1 MVCWQGWTV
10 TGGCWWM
17 DVCGRKGLDGRGKT
31 KLDESSWMDKNRQW
45 WCDGGAAKQPW
56 APQQWRATMQRMPHC
71 RSQCY
76 KKKKKKKSSH
86 LLDVSSTVTFAP
98 LLLFV
103 CSLLV
108 FDSWRVS
115 HSLLC
120 LCTRFFFSL
129 RKRCLLLVNSG
140 CQSLVYHH
148 LVILIHCRE
157 TSGNNLVMLVLF
169 LKKGKVLLQPLKPNP
184 FYSKKS
190 LSTSC
195 LFRLLP
201 PKNNPPCK
209 SIVERKKKTKER

>member
-1 MVCWQGWTV
+1 
-10 TGGCWWM
+10 
-17 DVCGRKGLDGRGKT
+17 
-31 KLDESSWMDKNRQW
+31 
-45 WCDGGAAKQPW
+45 
-56 APQQWRATMQRMPHC
+56 
-71 RSQCY
+71 
-76 KKKKKKKSSH
+76 
-86 LLDVSSTVTFAP
+86 
-98 LLLFV
+98 
-103 CSLLV
+103 
-108 FDSWRVS
+108 
-115 HSLLC
+115 LLC